1 MRQKF
6 FMETETEARE
16 ETGKSGLITKLI
28 QDQTVTKDLVQD
40 RTTKD
45 LTHILDCGD
54 QSQEQITKNL
64 SLEHQQDKKI
74 EDLEIGVDLEIEM
87 IKKSL

>member
-1 MRQKF
+1 MV
-6 FMETETEARE
+6 TETEAEE
-16 ETGKSGLITKLI
+16 ETGKNGLITKEI
-28 QDQTVTKDLVQD
+28 QDQTVTKDRVQD
-40 RTTKD
+40 RITKD
-45 LTHILDCGD
+45 LTRILDCGD